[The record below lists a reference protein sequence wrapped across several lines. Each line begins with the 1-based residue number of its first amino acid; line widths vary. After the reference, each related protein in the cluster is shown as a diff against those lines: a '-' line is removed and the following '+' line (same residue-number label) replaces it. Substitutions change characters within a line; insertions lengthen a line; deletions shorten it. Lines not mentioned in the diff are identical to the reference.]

1 MDSKI
6 GVELSK
12 DSMHRLLQRQIKRFL
27 TNSGA
32 EPELI
37 QFLQSVN
44 DAYRQSDEDRAL
56 LERSNELSSK
66 ELVAANSEMRAVFNA
81 LPDLIVHLDYSG
93 KVLNCFG
100 GENCENALGEGKT
113 LGTHI
118 QSSPCEEISSSFSD
132 GIEQL
137 KREKSIHFFEYDLV
151 IGGRKSSF
159 EVRMIPVLEK
169 IIIAVIRNVTQRKEF
184 ERRIRDAYEQ
194 TEDLLASI
202 SSILI
207 GVDSRNIVTR
217 WNAACEITFG
227 IKSRDVLGKPLAE
240 AGISWEWD
248 KINGQINIVRNMGI
262 HARMEDVSYVRNDGK
277 EGFLFVTINPVL
289 SESKY
294 SSSGF
299 VLLASEITERKL
311 LESQLAQAQ
320 KLESIGQLASG
331 IAHEINTPIQ
341 YIGDNTRFL
350 ESAFGDILTLLG
362 RLETLFNAAQSG
374 TLPERSIDHI
384 NSMMQEA
391 DLDFLKSEIPQ
402 AVSQSIEGI
411 DRVTEIVLAM
421 KNFSHMGMKEKILVD
436 VNKAIEDTI
445 TVTRNEWKY
454 VAEITTDF
462 QKELPL
468 VPCLPGELNQVVLN
482 LIVNAVHAIES
493 VKDRDEQNMIT
504 ISTRVEGSYVELTVS
519 DTGCGI
525 PEKIRNKIFDP
536 FFTTKA
542 VGKGTGQGLAIAHDV
557 VVKKHGGR
565 IICESEVG
573 KGTTFRVLLPLDEG
587 PDLPANRS
595 VTLVA
600 EPCPQAISGTDV
612 LT

>member
-1 MDSKI
+1 
-6 GVELSK
+6 
-12 DSMHRLLQRQIKRFL
+12 
-27 TNSGA
+27 
-32 EPELI
+32 
-37 QFLQSVN
+37 
-44 DAYRQSDEDRAL
+44 
-56 LERSNELSSK
+56 
-66 ELVAANSEMRAVFNA
+66 
-81 LPDLIVHLDYSG
+81 
-93 KVLNCFG
+93 
-100 GENCENALGEGKT
+100 
-113 LGTHI
+113 
-118 QSSPCEEISSSFSD
+118 
-132 GIEQL
+132 
-137 KREKSIHFFEYDLV
+137 
-151 IGGRKSSF
+151 
-159 EVRMIPVLEK
+159 
-169 IIIAVIRNVTQRKEF
+169 
-184 ERRIRDAYEQ
+184 
-194 TEDLLASI
+194 
-202 SSILI
+202 
-207 GVDSRNIVTR
+207 
-217 WNAACEITFG
+217 
-227 IKSRDVLGKPLAE
+227 
-240 AGISWEWD
+240 
-248 KINGQINIVRNMGI
+248 
-262 HARMEDVSYVRNDGK
+262 
-277 EGFLFVTINPVL
+277 
-289 SESKY
+289 
-294 SSSGF
+294 
-299 VLLASEITERKL
+299 
-311 LESQLAQAQ
+311 
-320 KLESIGQLASG
+320 
-331 IAHEINTPIQ
+331 
-341 YIGDNTRFL
+341 
-350 ESAFGDILTLLG
+350 
-362 RLETLFNAAQSG
+362 
-374 TLPERSIDHI
+374 
-384 NSMMQEA
+384 MMQEA

-600 EPCPQAISGTDV
+600 EPCPQAMSGTDV